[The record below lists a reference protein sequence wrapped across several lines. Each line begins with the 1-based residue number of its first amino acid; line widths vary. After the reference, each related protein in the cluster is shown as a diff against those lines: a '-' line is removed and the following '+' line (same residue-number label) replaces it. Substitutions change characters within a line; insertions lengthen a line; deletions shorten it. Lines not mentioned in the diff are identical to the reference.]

1 MPRHNLNDLL
11 AFVTVAREGSFTRA
25 AAKLGVTQSALS
37 QTVSGLET
45 RLKIRLLT
53 RTTRSVSPTAAGE
66 RLLLA
71 IGHRFDEIESEL
83 EALTELR
90 DKPAGTVRITCGDQI
105 IRTTLLPKLMPLL
118 HEYPDIKL
126 ELDINYGFRDI
137 VADRFDA
144 GVRFSG
150 TVDKDMI
157 AVRIG
162 PDMRMAVVASPA
174 YFAKHP
180 APKTP
185 RDLVHHQCINI
196 RFPTYGGLDVWEF
209 ERRGRKLKIRVDGQ
223 LVVNTPPILPR
234 LRWAAWAWP
243 ICRRMSFGPTSKKDA
258 WCAYW
263 KTGARPSR
271 LSPVLPQPSAAIARV
286 CARSRRTAYG
296 ASGEVR
302 WSTRRSDLQ
311 RVWRLCG
318 FQAATSDPLC
328 EAAVPAGTPTPP
340 TLNRD
345 TASWS
350 VFACTSSDCAAVA
363 TSSTSAAFCC
373 VLTSICATAWLI
385 SSMPAVCSDDAPKSR
400 L

>member
-1 MPRHNLNDLL
+1 MPKHNLNDLL

-66 RLLLA
+66 RLLQA

-223 LVVNTPPILPR
+223 LVVNTTPHIAAAAVGGLGVAYLPEDEFWPHLEEGRLVRVLEDWCPPFSGYHL
-234 LRWAAWAWP
+234 
-243 ICRRMSFGPTSKKDA
+243 
-258 WCAYW
+258 YY
-263 KTGARPSR
+263 PSR
-271 LSPVLPQPSAAIARV
+271 RQPS
-286 CARSRRTAYG
+286 
-296 ASGEVR
+296 
-302 WSTRRSDLQ
+302 
-311 RVWRLCG
+311 
-318 FQAATSDPLC
+318 
-328 EAAVPAGTPTPP
+328 PA
-340 TLNRD
+340 
-345 TASWS
+345 
-350 VFACTSSDCAAVA
+350 FAL
-363 TSSTSAAFCC
+363 
-373 VLTSICATAWLI
+373 VL
-385 SSMPAVCSDDAPKSR
+385 DALRMGRQVK
-400 L
+400 